1 MKPHSTAVFFA
12 LLYLLVCLCIQLMG
26 FEGSWGGF
34 LTFLLALPFSLLS
47 LVATRYMGGEWLFIG
62 LNALW
67 WYALVRLFYLVKGKR
82 GR

>member
-12 LLYLLVCLCIQLMG
+12 LLYLLVCLCIQLME

-47 LVATRYMGGEWLFIG
+47 LIATRYMGGEWLFIG

-67 WYALVRLFYLVKGKR
+67 WYALVRLFYLVNGKR

>member
-12 LLYLLVCLCIQLMG
+12 LLYLLVCLGIQLMG

-47 LVATRYMGGEWLFIG
+47 LIATRYMGGEWLFIG

-67 WYALVRLFYLVKGKR
+67 WYALVRLFYFVKGKR